1 MKGAKAFVACLV
13 LALVA
18 GRASAK
24 RCSISKNAASSCSFY
39 SGALNMQLTLT
50 QACVKSNSGVIPSSS
65 EYYQENQ
72 LWWGKPESTMKSFIL
87 EVYNNC
93 NFGQPN
99 LGGINT
105 SPWACYST
113 KLNNHGGNTY
123 VCAAINKKG
132 KRTTRPSQPG
142 LPSAIGLLSANN

>member
-1 MKGAKAFVACLV
+1 MKTAKAFVVCLV

-18 GRASAK
+18 GRARAK
-24 RCSISKNAASSCSFY
+24 RCSISKNAESSCSFY
-39 SGALNMQLTLT
+39 SDALNMQLTLT
-50 QACVKSNSGVIPSSS
+50 QACVKSDSLSSS
-65 EYYQENQ
+65 EYNPENQ
-72 LWWGKPESTMKSFIL
+72 PWWGKTTKPMKSFIL

-113 KLNNHGGNTY
+113 KFSFFGSNNY
-123 VCAAINKKG
+123 MCAAVNKKG
-132 KRTTRPSQPG
+132 KRTTRPAEG
-142 LPSAIGLLSANN
+142 LPSVIGLLSANN